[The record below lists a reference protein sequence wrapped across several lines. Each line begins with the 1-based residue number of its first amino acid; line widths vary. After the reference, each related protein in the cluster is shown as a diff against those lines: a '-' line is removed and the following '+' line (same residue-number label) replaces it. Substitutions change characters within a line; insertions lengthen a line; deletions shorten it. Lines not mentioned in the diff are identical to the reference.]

1 MVGRDYMLRKP
12 SGPSAPKLFFDTQ
25 VVPMATNAAGR
36 LEVLLDR
43 SAERTGIRPSVLL
56 AGMAGLT
63 SLVLFRLWRRQR
75 PANSRQF

>member
-1 MVGRDYMLRKP
+1 
-12 SGPSAPKLFFDTQ
+12 
-25 VVPMATNAAGR
+25 MATNAAGR